1 MLTEH
6 RIILSLG
13 SNTDATTNIGKVC
26 DILRCQLGNVRFS
39 RVLSTEPIGIGGP
52 CFLNCLCLATT
63 SLTISEVTEMAK
75 RIEALM
81 GSTHEE
87 RMEGRIKIDVD
98 LILYDGIRH
107 HIDDWERPYLKL
119 LMSEMGVHNIEGNCG
134 EG

>member
-39 RVLSTEPIGIGGP
+39 RVQSTEPIGIGGP

-63 SLTISEVTEMAK
+63 SLTTSEVTEMAK
-75 RIEALM
+75 RIEVLM
-81 GSTHEE
+81 GST
-87 RMEGRIKIDVD
+87 
-98 LILYDGIRH
+98 YDGIRH
-107 HIDDWERPYLKL
+107 HIDDWERPYLKF